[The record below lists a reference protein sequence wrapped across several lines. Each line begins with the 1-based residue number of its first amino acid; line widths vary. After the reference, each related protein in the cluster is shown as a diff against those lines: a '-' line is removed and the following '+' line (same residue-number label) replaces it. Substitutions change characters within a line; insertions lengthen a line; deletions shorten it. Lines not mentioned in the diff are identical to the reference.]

1 MTFRQFTAEGIVDAG
16 FLTLLFLLLLAF
28 LYVLLQFRIQ
38 KIVDTKFQREYAE
51 KIQADMR
58 EFYREMESYT
68 ALFDNR
74 IQKISNLIQNH
85 RELVTRW
92 GEISE
97 TLKKTKKG
105 KELSDL
111 ITKSLERDAKIIELV
126 ELIRKKPSRMD
137 DTRLASTVE
146 QFTAEP
152 IVREIKEEI
161 KQKSVKMSQP
171 ASSRSV
177 TKQQESKKAANPQQ
191 SSLSDESDLFEEVIL
206 SEAQNKQKVTVTQK
220 KPVSHLPLPASTQNK
235 VQQKSAESSGW
246 FMRTVKSLGSGVE
259 NVFKTILSSE
269 PPAYRKNADGS
280 YSPLKAK
287 DQNPLA
293 NFADDLQTK
302 AKTVSASDSPKIN
315 DLAKLQNFKKMF
327 DEHKANNPQFE
338 KIKPLTEPELPKTEK
353 SYRERPEEK
362 FFQDLHSQNEDT
374 RIHALKNLLEREFR
388 PREIAEGSGLPMA
401 NIQGMINFIEFQ
413 NGVSDRS
420 TDNFLS
426 H

>member
-1 MTFRQFTAEGIVDAG
+1 MDAG

-146 QFTAEP
+146 QFTEEP
-152 IVREIKEEI
+152 IGRETKEEI
-161 KQKSVKMSQP
+161 KQESVKM
-171 ASSRSV
+171 
-177 TKQQESKKAANPQQ
+177 
-191 SSLSDESDLFEEVIL
+191 
-206 SEAQNKQKVTVTQK
+206 
-220 KPVSHLPLPASTQNK
+220 
-235 VQQKSAESSGW
+235 
-246 FMRTVKSLGSGVE
+246 
-259 NVFKTILSSE
+259 
-269 PPAYRKNADGS
+269 
-280 YSPLKAK
+280 
-287 DQNPLA
+287 
-293 NFADDLQTK
+293 
-302 AKTVSASDSPKIN
+302 
-315 DLAKLQNFKKMF
+315 
-327 DEHKANNPQFE
+327 
-338 KIKPLTEPELPKTEK
+338 
-353 SYRERPEEK
+353 
-362 FFQDLHSQNEDT
+362 
-374 RIHALKNLLEREFR
+374 
-388 PREIAEGSGLPMA
+388 
-401 NIQGMINFIEFQ
+401 
-413 NGVSDRS
+413 
-420 TDNFLS
+420 
-426 H
+426 